1 MAEPRTKKTT
11 LACDS
16 CRRRKR
22 KCDGRTPV
30 CSLCEKGNIECVYD
44 ATIDQRRPAQK
55 NYVAALEA
63 RVKLLEGIL
72 KVAGTGDISDPSG
85 TNTDQTEEIDFEF
98 AQLPEAT
105 SSASQTALNQPT
117 APLNPNTEPTFVP
130 ADAATTTDGLQLMA
144 QPQVDQSNTAQELD
158 LGMEGYEPGAS
169 LELEHQLLA
178 QFWDWQRMHLPYV
191 APVPFLSAYAIFSE
205 AVHPGEPIPPPPP
218 PPPPNPFSGPTAI
231 GIPRASDVE
240 PTPDLAQ
247 FISPLLLDAMFAI
260 AALFRGNAEVS
271 ERFYERARLKLF
283 DEVAKPRLA
292 TVQAATLM
300 STWELGHARAPATWT
315 LNGVAVAL
323 CVRLG
328 MNIDATPLVRSG
340 AMSKRL
346 FETRNFVF
354 WTTYNFDRFGAT
366 CMGLHPLMDRRIIST
381 PRHSSLAE
389 ANVLESSKKE
399 ETPTASSSTSGLASG
414 SQSLP
419 PERPTASD
427 VATTWWNPS
436 TLGMGDVLIQAGWEA
451 LRDLIRMSDMLFDG
465 IYAFNAPSRTPKEIL
480 ELVTRNNVTIQ
491 RFLDDMPAWMRSTGA
506 IRRKDNG
513 LVYLHLFTHL
523 TSILTCR
530 PFLTPP
536 APSTGVISNNTST
549 EVSQATS
556 SSHIV
561 RRYRTL
567 AFRVARAS
575 ALQIMSLV
583 RHIPLSSPCVTLP
596 YAIYSACTILLL
608 SPEDP
613 AAMDGVRTGLVCLD
627 SMDETGYWVDS
638 AKDASDRIKALA
650 RRWSVVI
657 GPGKRVLGL
666 LPSSGPSVSTEG
678 ASGSGERPSRPQT
691 GDLTAAG
698 DSSQGTQS
706 LSPAAV
712 EANIP
717 SGSQSGQLSAETTR
731 PSTGADSIP
740 LSSNTQTHIPTQPTS
755 YSHNLPVEHQVQ
767 QVVQGYDTISGQ
779 MYAPQAYTGDA
790 TTVPTRHYDLSFQ
803 EADIDAAI
811 AQALQDFGSTQNYV
825 DPLTQHYSDQ
835 NIAAATGT
843 HHYAQIHQANPHSQQ
858 QTYSDTQTYT
868 QESQPAQ
875 PSEYIPPPQY
885 ARDPVAMRRRQ
896 EQRQSQGEQGRPH
909 QVQYPQQ
916 VQHHHP
922 YIRQPKPTRKQQPMP
937 HVAYALSH
945 AEPQHDLHIDH
956 HHWHAVL
963 PPDPNVPFPPDPTA
977 CTDMAACFS
986 HTIEHSHDPAFVNS
1000 MTDPYAGVSVDW
1012 LADVGSSFPAMTFDT
1027 YYGPSQVG
1035 SSSGAAGPSMYTQ
1048 VPEGYGGQGGYG
1060 YMGGPGM

>member
-1 MAEPRTKKTT
+1 MANRKNVQGSNTPPHRQLEITLFHGAYIVMAEPRAKKTT

-22 KCDGRTPV
+22 KCDGRTPI
-30 CSLCEKGNIECVYD
+30 CSLCEKGNVECVYD
-44 ATIDQRRPAQK
+44 ATLDQRRPAQK
-55 NYVAALEA
+55 SYVAALEA
-63 RVKLLEGIL
+63 RVKLLEEIL
-72 KVAGTGDISDPSG
+72 RDAGAGDVAGPSG
-85 TNTDQTEEIDFEF
+85 ISADQTEEVDEEEN
-98 AQLPEAT
+98 QLPESIPPT
-105 SSASQTALNQPT
+105 SQIVPTQPT
-117 APLNPNTEPTFVP
+117 VPLNPNTEPTFVP
-130 ADAATTTDGLQLMA
+130 IDEATTTDALKLMA
-144 QPQVDQSNTAQELD
+144 QPQVEQSDTTASQLD
-158 LGMEGYEPGAS
+158 LGMGGYTPGAS

-205 AVHPGEPIPPPPP
+205 AVHPGEPIPPPPL

-231 GIPRASDVE
+231 GIPRASEVE
-240 PTPDLAQ
+240 PTSDLAQ

-271 ERFYERARLKLF
+271 DRFYERAKLKLF

-292 TVQAATLM
+292 TVQAVSLM

-323 CVRLG
+323 
-328 MNIDATPLVRSG
+328 
-340 AMSKRL
+340 
-346 FETRNFVF
+346 
-354 WTTYNFDRFGAT
+354 
-366 CMGLHPLMDRRIIST
+366 RIIST

-389 ANVLESSKKE
+389 ANVLEASKE
-399 ETPTASSSTSGLASG
+399 GEASTTGASASTSAP
-414 SQSLP
+414 QSLP
-419 PERPTASD
+419 PDRPTVSD
-427 VATTWWNPS
+427 VGTTWWNPS

-465 IYAFNAPSRTPKEIL
+465 IYAFNAPKREPREIL

-536 APSTGVISNNTST
+536 TQSMEARPSNTST
-549 EVSQATS
+549 EVSQPTT

-596 YAIYSACTILLL
+596 YAVYSACTILLL

-613 AAMDGVRTGLVCLD
+613 AAMDGVRTGLTCLD

-650 RRWSVVI
+650 RRWSVVV
-657 GPGKRVLGL
+657 GPGKRVLGP
-666 LPSSGPSVSTEG
+666 LPPSGTIGPTEG
-678 ASGSGERPSRPQT
+678 ASKSGEGPSRFQGAGPSGEGESIQRIQPSSS
-691 GDLTAAG
+691 AAG
-698 DSSQGTQS
+698 ETI
-706 LSPAAV
+706 
-712 EANIP
+712 IP
-717 SGSQSGQLSAETTR
+717 SGSQSGQTSVVATR
-731 PSTGADSIP
+731 PSTGVDPAVSLMDS
-740 LSSNTQTHIPTQPTS
+740 QTYTPPQPTS
-755 YSHNLPVEHQVQ
+755 YEYAPPAGYHNP
-767 QVVQGYDTISGQ
+767 QGVHSYDNASGQ
-779 MYAPQAYTGDA
+779 PYVPQTYTSSS
-790 TTVPTRHYDLSFQ
+790 TTVPTQLHELGFQ
-803 EADIDAAI
+803 ESDIDAAI
-811 AQALQDFGSTQNYV
+811 AQALQDFGSAQSHV
-825 DPLTQHYSDQ
+825 DPLTQYYPIQD
-835 NIAAATGT
+835 APTG
-843 HHYAQIHQANPHSQQ
+843 AQQYDRLHQENQILGQQ
-858 QTYSDTQTYT
+858 AHPDPQLYT
-868 QESQPAQ
+868 QAPQQPQSSQ
-875 PSEYIPPPQY
+875 YIPPPQY

-896 EQRQSQGEQGRPH
+896 EQRQSQEIARSQQP
-909 QVQYPQQ
+909 QYTQQ

-945 AEPQHDLHIDH
+945 AEPEHDLHIEH
-956 HHWHAVL
+956 HHWHTVI
-963 PPDPNVPFPPDPTA
+963 PPDPNLPFPPDLTA

-986 HTIEHSHDPAFVNS
+986 HTVEHSHDPAFVNS
-1000 MTDPYAGVSVDW
+1000 MADPYAGVSVDW

-1027 YYGPSQVG
+1027 YYNPGQAGP
-1035 SSSGAAGPSMYTQ
+1035 SSGAAGPSTYMQ
-1048 VPEGYGGQGGYG
+1048 GPGGYG
-1060 YMGGPGM
+1060 YMGGPGT

>member
-130 ADAATTTDGLQLMA
+130 ADAATTADGLQLMA

-419 PERPTASD
+419 SERPTASD

-465 IYAFNAPSRTPKEIL
+465 IYAFNAPSRTPREIL

-556 SSHIV
+556 SSHII

-706 LSPAAV
+706 SSPAAV

-755 YSHNLPVEHQVQ
+755 YSHNLP
-767 QVVQGYDTISGQ
+767 

-811 AQALQDFGSTQNYV
+811 AQALQDFGSTQNY
-825 DPLTQHYSDQ
+825 
-835 NIAAATGT
+835 
-843 HHYAQIHQANPHSQQ
+843 
-858 QTYSDTQTYT
+858 
-868 QESQPAQ
+868 ESPAQ

-945 AEPQHDLHIDH
+945 AEPQHDLHIDIIIGMPCFH
-956 HHWHAVL
+956 L
-963 PPDPNVPFPPDPTA
+963 TPTSRSRPTQPRVPTWQPV
-977 CTDMAACFS
+977 S
-986 HTIEHSHDPAFVNS
+986 HTRLSIR
-1000 MTDPYAGVSVDW
+1000 MTRHF
-1012 LADVGSSFPAMTFDT
+1012 FPAMTFDT
-1027 YYGPSQVG
+1027 YYSPSQVG